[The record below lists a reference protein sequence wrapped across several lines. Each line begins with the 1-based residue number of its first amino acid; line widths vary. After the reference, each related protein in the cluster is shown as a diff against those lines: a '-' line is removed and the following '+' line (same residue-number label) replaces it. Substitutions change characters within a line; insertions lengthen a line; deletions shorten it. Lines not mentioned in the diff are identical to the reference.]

1 METCEA
7 VGFRIIHFSPAE
19 IGMKSLVGIVPGNFP
34 LSFGNYFSFLN
45 PDNRQA
51 DRFIER
57 INGPRVVNMWYENL
71 VHITN
76 EKNLHKIRAVVF
88 GESPDWLALI
98 EDDNIPKEYLT
109 DSLCVTGGSTKYLP
123 QVEAYSGL
131 KLRN

>member
-1 METCEA
+1 MEVKT

-19 IGMKSLVGIVPGNFP
+19 IGMKSLVGLTDGPYPMG
-34 LSFGNYFSFLN
+34 FGNYFSFLN

-51 DRFIER
+51 PRFIER
-57 INGPRVVNMWYENL
+57 IGGPRVVNMWCENL
-71 VHITN
+71 AHLTN

-109 DSLCVTGGSTKYLP
+109 DSLCITGGSVKYLP